1 MTRNKKNI
9 NENIKSIF
17 LLFLFLIFASLIGYF
32 FKVLGFSETN
42 IVIVYILFVLLIS
55 RLTYGYIYGIISSII
70 STFIYNYFFTAP
82 HYTFDVYDSSYIITF
97 IIMTI
102 TSIITSALTSRIK
115 ENAIEADRR
124 EVETKT
130 LYKLTNKLIEADEIN
145 DITNI
150 SLEAICEVI
159 SYKIGCLWFDE
170 EGSSNK
176 VFIQKINND
185 KQIYRKVNNII
196 EIKNNVEN
204 LKENYYLGEEF
215 CDWPIYGRES
225 ILGIL
230 RVPKEISF
238 NLSKSQAKLLLTML
252 DSIALSVER
261 LKESRARIKSNEE
274 MIQERYRSNLLRAI
288 SHDLR
293 TPLSGIM
300 GTTEILMDMTEAN
313 QEVFQLVLGIYKDA
327 DWLHSLVEN
336 ILSLTKLQ
344 EGRLVLNKEFE
355 VLDEII
361 GSAINHFS
369 RRASK
374 FEILVNVPDEIILIP
389 VDAKLIIQVLIN
401 LLDNAMK
408 HSHTSN
414 KITISARLLND
425 YKKIEIAV
433 IDNGS
438 GISKKDLPNIF
449 KMFYTSN
456 NGITD
461 GQHGIGLGLNI
472 CQAIISA
479 HGGDIIAENRED
491 TNGAIFKFT
500 LPMEE

>member
-1 MTRNKKNI
+1 
-9 NENIKSIF
+9 
-17 LLFLFLIFASLIGYF
+17 
-32 FKVLGFSETN
+32 
-42 IVIVYILFVLLIS
+42 
-55 RLTYGYIYGIISSII
+55 
-70 STFIYNYFFTAP
+70 
-82 HYTFDVYDSSYIITF
+82 
-97 IIMTI
+97 
-102 TSIITSALTSRIK
+102 
-115 ENAIEADRR
+115 
-124 EVETKT
+124 
-130 LYKLTNKLIEADEIN
+130 
-145 DITNI
+145 
-150 SLEAICEVI
+150 
-159 SYKIGCLWFDE
+159 
-170 EGSSNK
+170 
-176 VFIQKINND
+176 
-185 KQIYRKVNNII
+185 
-196 EIKNNVEN
+196 
-204 LKENYYLGEEF
+204 
-215 CDWPIYGRES
+215 
-225 ILGIL
+225 
-230 RVPKEISF
+230 
-238 NLSKSQAKLLLTML
+238 ML